1 MSKKRGRDGDV
12 GAGGIS
18 PNKKRKRTS
27 DVDLNGSDEQ
37 IPDIYTDGTPHN
49 FTCQQLR
56 SVCRLS
62 GWTGHNRL
70 RKHALAEMVAAKLRQ
85 SQQALFDHDRKL
97 VARPMGAIN
106 VQDAI
111 TQADLSDWDHEYLF
125 AVESHEHAR
134 HMVRRV
140 YLFDP
145 VSLVTMILR
154 TGSLANPFNRQ
165 PFTAA
170 DLWQLEHKYTSV
182 LRAGAAAPVEMED
195 LLHLRPDMSAEL
207 ILPRPTREQIGLDAT
222 EVPPEPVDGYAPWL
236 TGTTLVELAKD
247 AEKKH
252 RQQREYEET
261 LGWLVSQLRRTAES
275 TFDYLSGVTG
285 GVSSTLRCS
294 MYLEVCMRLFLPM
307 LLESVKE
314 LCDFDVACMWAE
326 TKRIAEHLRMLGEHP
341 SSVVIG
347 TAAVC
352 MLAMLVDFV
361 VMLIRTERRRPR
373 SADRTA
379 QVNGIYREVRQ
390 WDQRHSSSVVIRTS
404 LRNQLV
410 RLIACDDLHV

>member
-1 MSKKRGRDGDV
+1 
-12 GAGGIS
+12 
-18 PNKKRKRTS
+18 
-27 DVDLNGSDEQ
+27 
-37 IPDIYTDGTPHN
+37 
-49 FTCQQLR
+49 
-56 SVCRLS
+56 
-62 GWTGHNRL
+62 
-70 RKHALAEMVAAKLRQ
+70 
-85 SQQALFDHDRKL
+85 
-97 VARPMGAIN
+97 
-106 VQDAI
+106 
-111 TQADLSDWDHEYLF
+111 
-125 AVESHEHAR
+125 
-134 HMVRRV
+134 
-140 YLFDP
+140 
-145 VSLVTMILR
+145 
-154 TGSLANPFNRQ
+154 
-165 PFTAA
+165 
-170 DLWQLEHKYTSV
+170 
-182 LRAGAAAPVEMED
+182 
-195 LLHLRPDMSAEL
+195 
-207 ILPRPTREQIGLDAT
+207 
-222 EVPPEPVDGYAPWL
+222 
-236 TGTTLVELAKD
+236 
-247 AEKKH
+247 
-252 RQQREYEET
+252 
-261 LGWLVSQLRRTAES
+261 
-275 TFDYLSGVTG
+275 
-285 GVSSTLRCS
+285 